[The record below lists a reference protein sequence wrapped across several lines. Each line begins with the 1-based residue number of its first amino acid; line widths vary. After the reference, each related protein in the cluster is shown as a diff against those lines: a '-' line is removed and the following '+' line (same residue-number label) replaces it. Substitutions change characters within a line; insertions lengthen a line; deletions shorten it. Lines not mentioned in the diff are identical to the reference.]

1 MNIVQLHLIEKNV
14 TWYGLNDV
22 VYEALKNLV
31 NLGLCEVIF
40 LLLGLYVKL
49 IIIFVSV
56 EYSCIVNLKCQRY
69 KLVEF

>member
-56 EYSCIVNLKCQRY
+56 KYSCIVNLKCQRY